1 MSLLLRFG
9 AVVRHAKLER
19 VSKSVGIVILA
30 RLSSQR
36 LPGKALRP
44 ILGEERVLDHI
55 LKRLKGLV
63 AKDKIILATSDLPE
77 DKALEDFAKE
87 KGIAC
92 YRGSLER
99 VGERFFAAAE
109 LLNCDY
115 ALRLNGDNILLDPS
129 ILKEMMDLAALGQ
142 YDFVSN
148 VPERS
153 FPKGMSVEI
162 VSTHFYAQRLPAISA
177 DAYCNE
183 HVMVC
188 LYEEEPPSNYYYFK
202 NTKLPEA
209 AAIQLA
215 LDTKAD
221 FERSKWILEQIPEG
235 HYDLNTTFE
244 YYQRYEKS
252 LKG

>member
-1 MSLLLRFG
+1 MSQLLKFG
-9 AVVRHAKLER
+9 EAVLHAKLGR

-44 ILGEERVLDHI
+44 ILGEETVLGHI
-55 LKRLKGLV
+55 LKRIGSLV
-63 AKDKIILATSDLPE
+63 PLDRIILATSDLP
-77 DKALEDFAKE
+77 DDDALEVFAVQ

-109 LLNCDY
+109 TLDCDY
-115 ALRLNGDNILLDPS
+115 ALRLNGDNILLDPD
-129 ILKEMMDLAALGQ
+129 ILKEMMDLAAEGHF
-142 YDFVSN
+142 DFISN
-148 VPERS
+148 VPGRT

-162 VSTHFYAQRLPAISA
+162 VKMDFYAHHLPRISA
-177 DAYCNE
+177 DFYCNE

-188 LYEEEPPSNYYYFK
+188 LYQDEPPSNYYYFK
-202 NTKLPEA
+202 NSALPEA

-221 FERSKWILEQIPEG
+221 FERSKWILERVPEG

-244 YYQRYEKS
+244 YYQRYEES